1 MLIGYARVSKGDDQ
15 STSAQLRALK
25 DAGCERLFEEAASGG
40 RWDRP
45 QLLRMIDHLR
55 PGDVVVTWKLDRLSR
70 SLKDL
75 IHILEKIEATGAGFR
90 SLTEAIDTTT
100 SAGRMMMQRAAQLH
114 AEARGGEELTS
125 ALAEYLGPV
134 LNRRGVPNALTRRLR
149 PDRTV
154 VFNTEEPGAFPF
166 GAASLLNQV
175 MAFALLAATAD
186 SGVVRRSHGRVTDVR
201 RESDGRY
208 SVEGPTLDGRR
219 FAELFDRVWLRH
231 GPDRGARY
239 EPFEPYYTSYRDEH
253 RRRVTREPR
262 LSAPPRLHPETF
274 EFFDAPYD
282 SLFDH
287 ATQGARRVHREVRSR
302 TISIALD
309 PATGALAQRG
319 PRAVAELAAELDALD
334 RAYTIQLCVQP
345 GQCDGLAP
353 ELVRL
358 AKMSGEKVRLTTLP
372 AHLPAWRAL
381 HPPADALQELLDT
394 PFAPADAPAAGV
406 ITRLLDSAVLRP
418 IEVITEAEAEQALSE
433 EAAVESERMKGLLLR
448 FWDLPASER
457 RNIALRL
464 SLLEEG
470 DRRHANAIT
479 ALHTHAQVQ
488 DEELQALWWLVGG
501 VSWEFA
507 RPIDQLDP
515 KLKSLAVA
523 TELAS
528 LTALLPGIS
537 ALAAL
542 LSRAGLSDSETLAVS
557 DVVGSSD
564 QAWLRSTAEELQPS
578 PVVHPLHFAVL
589 RSLETD
595 GGDAW
600 VTGWAAA
607 TEFPQDVAL
616 SQAAMATQF
625 YRERLLLR
633 PQG

>member
-1 MLIGYARVSKGDDQ
+1 M
-15 STSAQLRALK
+15 
-25 DAGCERLFEEAASGG
+25 
-40 RWDRP
+40 
-45 QLLRMIDHLR
+45 
-55 PGDVVVTWKLDRLSR
+55 
-70 SLKDL
+70 
-75 IHILEKIEATGAGFR
+75 
-90 SLTEAIDTTT
+90 
-100 SAGRMMMQRAAQLH
+100 
-114 AEARGGEELTS
+114 
-125 ALAEYLGPV
+125 
-134 LNRRGVPNALTRRLR
+134 
-149 PDRTV
+149 
-154 VFNTEEPGAFPF
+154 
-166 GAASLLNQV
+166 
-175 MAFALLAATAD
+175 
-186 SGVVRRSHGRVTDVR
+186 
-201 RESDGRY
+201 
-208 SVEGPTLDGRR
+208 
-219 FAELFDRVWLRH
+219 
-231 GPDRGARY
+231 
-239 EPFEPYYTSYRDEH
+239 
-253 RRRVTREPR
+253 
-262 LSAPPRLHPETF
+262 
-274 EFFDAPYD
+274 
-282 SLFDH
+282 
-287 ATQGARRVHREVRSR
+287 
-302 TISIALD
+302 
-309 PATGALAQRG
+309 AQRG

-470 DRRHANAIT
+470 DK
-479 ALHTHAQVQ
+479 
-488 DEELQALWWLVGG
+488 ELRDFDRYGKVL
-501 VSWEFA
+501 
-507 RPIDQLDP
+507 I
-515 KLKSLAVA
+515 
-523 TELAS
+523 
-528 LTALLPGIS
+528 
-537 ALAAL
+537 
-542 LSRAGLSDSETLAVS
+542 SDSETLAVS